1 MWSDN
6 EATDDF
12 IDFNPLIEAA
22 ASIIDSDHLH
32 PCTIGLF
39 GNWGSGKSSLMQML
53 YTKYNGREGVLALH
67 FNGWLFEG
75 YEDAKTV
82 LMGQLIEEIAQR
94 KTLSEEA
101 LEVAARLLKRVD
113 WMKVASVVAKQMA
126 AFAIAGPM
134 GNLATSALGNFSDFD
149 YRQYLKEKQEAS
161 KEKPAKKETLRAGL
175 HSFHADFEE
184 LLAKTDIKKIVVF
197 IDDLDR
203 CEPDTV
209 IGTLEAIKL
218 FLFSKRSVFVIG
230 ADERLIRY
238 AVRKRFPE
246 LPGDRA
252 EVGRDYLEKL
262 IQFPVV
268 IPPLNVTEL
277 VSYINLLFVNLHC
290 PTFPIRK
297 LLEHLRAER
306 CAGKLRE
313 GFSIK
318 NAAELL
324 NQVDLSMPDD
334 LKDSLQISYQ
344 ITPLLARGLNG
355 NPRQCKRFLNMM
367 LMRQGVAEQKGLT
380 LQKRILAKLMLLE
393 YCKPE
398 FFRKFAHWQEASG
411 GIIHQLK
418 GAEHTASD
426 KPTAEPAKQNG
437 KEPKPKAVISPE
449 ITELSADSWFEQW
462 LSIEPALADD
472 NLSEYF
478 YIARDTSS
486 MVEIFA
492 TRMSSAAQDVFQ
504 KLLDDKATIRN
515 QGLEQVNHLSE
526 TDATALFESFADRI
540 RQHEGKFTG
549 EHTLL
554 TKLLDYCQR
563 RTDQLPSLLLL
574 LESLPETQVPVS
586 LPPALKR
593 ITDPSYSKSAV
604 EKLLSRWRQSSHKPL
619 ASAAQHM
626 QK

>member
-22 ASIIDSDHLH
+22 ASIIDSGHLL
-32 PCTIGLF
+32 PCTVGIF

-53 YTKYNGREGVLALH
+53 YAKYDGRDGVLALH

-94 KTLSEEA
+94 KTLSQEA

-113 WMKVASVVAKQMA
+113 WMKVASIATKQAA
-126 AFAIAGPM
+126 AFALAGPV
-134 GNLATSALGNFSDFD
+134 GNLVTSALGNFNDFD
-149 YRQYLKEKQEAS
+149 YQKYLKEKQEDS
-161 KEKPAKKETLRAGL
+161 KEKSESKETLRAGL
-175 HSFHADFEE
+175 HSFHADFEK

-262 IQFPVV
+262 IQFPIV

-277 VSYINLLFVNLHC
+277 VSYINLLFVHLHC
-290 PTFPIRK
+290 PTFPIRR
-297 LLEHLRAER
+297 LLEHIRAER
-306 CAGKLRE
+306 CAGKLRD
-313 GFSIK
+313 GFSIR

-324 NQVDLSMPDD
+324 KRVDLSMPDD

-355 NPRQCKRFLNMM
+355 NPRQCKRFLNML
-367 LMRQGVAEQKGLT
+367 LMRQGVAQQKGLT

-398 FFRKFAHWQEASG
+398 FFRKFAQWQEASG

-418 GAEHTASD
+418 GAEHPASD
-426 KPTAEPAKQNG
+426 KSTAEVVKQNG
-437 KEPKPKAVISPE
+437 KESKPKVVISPE

-478 YIARDTSS
+478 YIARDTTS

-504 KLLDDKATIRN
+504 KLLDDKVTNRN
-515 QGLEQVNHLSE
+515 QGLEQVSQLSE
-526 TDATALFESFADRI
+526 TDATALFEALADRI
-540 RQHEGKFTG
+540 RQHEGKFSG

-574 LESLPETQVPVS
+574 LESLPETVVPVS

-593 ITDPSYSKSAV
+593 ITDSSLSKSAA
-604 EKLLSRWRQSSHKPL
+604 EKLFNRWRQSAHKPL
-619 ASAAQHM
+619 ASAAQHT